1 MHPLFLHSRLI
12 FISSI
17 FGVENLGV
25 LEQVDKKEPKGKR
38 RKISKHYVKDK
49 KRVRKC
55 AHALIQLINGDD
67 SEILA

>member
-12 FISSI
+12 FISST

-25 LEQVDKKEPKGKR
+25 LEQVDKKEPKGNR

-55 AHALIQLINGDD
+55 AHALTQLITGED
-67 SEILA
+67 SETLA